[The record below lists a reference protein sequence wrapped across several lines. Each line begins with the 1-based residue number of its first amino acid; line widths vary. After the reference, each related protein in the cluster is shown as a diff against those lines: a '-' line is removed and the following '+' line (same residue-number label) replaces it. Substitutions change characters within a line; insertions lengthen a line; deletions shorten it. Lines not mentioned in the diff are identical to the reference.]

1 MSMGV
6 DDFGVPAAH
15 VELIFTTSRYG
26 KPVIQLGR
34 YRFNKRS
41 DSKGLKS
48 SWVCVK
54 VSNGCRAT
62 ITTVE
67 DVIVKFNDNHNH

>member
-1 MSMGV
+1 MVLVYGNSEHY
-6 DDFGVPAAH
+6 DDIEP
-15 VELIFTTSRYG
+15 IFTTSRFG
-26 KPVIQLGR
+26 KPVIQIGQ

-48 SWVCVK
+48 GWTCVK
-54 VSNGCRAT
+54 ASNGCRAT

-67 DVIVKFNDNHNH
+67 NIIVKYNNDHNH